1 MRHTG
6 TEREEGKQKVNTTWI
21 TTGILIGVLGA
32 LGSVAAPVAAY
43 EVATV
48 NNGGTISGKVNF
60 KGTVPEVKV
69 FKVEKTPE
77 VCGEA
82 PRKLTEVAVN
92 GGELGDVVVVLE
104 GVEKGKPYS
113 ASVRKG
119 DPPGEGEFRLAAGN
133 DFVASEISPKKCN
146 FGPFTGI
153 VAKDKPIRFVNRDPV
168 KHSPHTYEIKGR
180 VRKTIHN
187 TDLEGDGK
195 LELVAELQKS
205 RMLKLECDQ
214 HNHMQNFFYA
224 VENPYFAISEQDG
237 SFSIDQVPPGS
248 YKLTAWHP
256 VLGLKEQQVTV
267 AEGGK
272 LAVNFE
278 FVGE

>member
-1 MRHTG
+1 M
-6 TEREEGKQKVNTTWI
+6 
-21 TTGILIGVLGA
+21 LIGVLGA
-32 LGSVAAPVAAY
+32 IGSAAPPVAAY
-43 EVATV
+43 EVAPV
-48 NNGGTISGKVNF
+48 NNGGVISGKISF
-60 KGTVPEVKV
+60 KGAVPEAKV

-82 PRKLTEVAVN
+82 PRTLAEVAVN
-92 GGELGDVVVVLE
+92 GGDLRDVVIVLE

-133 DFVASEISPKKCN
+133 DFSATEISPKKCN

-153 VAKDKPIRFVNRDPV
+153 VAKGKPIRFVNRDPV

-187 TDLEGDGK
+187 TDLEGNGK
-195 LELVAELQKS
+195 LDLVAELEKS
-205 RMLKLECDQ
+205 RVIKLECDQ

-224 VENPYFAISEQDG
+224 VENPYFAISEKDG
-237 SFSIDQVPPGS
+237 GFSIDQVPPGN
-248 YKLTAWHP
+248 YKLVAWHP
-256 VLGLKEQQVTV
+256 VLGVKEQDVTV
-267 AEGGK
+267 SAGGK
-272 LAVNFE
+272 VDVNFE
-278 FVGE
+278 YTGE

>member
-1 MRHTG
+1 M
-6 TEREEGKQKVNTTWI
+6 KQTWKVV
-21 TTGILIGVLGA
+21 GLVMGVLG
-32 LGSVAAPVAAY
+32 SAATAGAY
-43 EVATV
+43 EMAAVT
-48 NNGGTISGKVNF
+48 NGGVISGKTLF
-60 KGTVPEVKV
+60 KGTPPEVKV

-92 GGELGDVVVVLE
+92 GGELRDVVVVLE

-168 KHSPHTYEIKGR
+168 KHSPHTYEMRGR
-180 VRKTIHN
+180 VRKTLHN

-224 VENPYFAISEQDG
+224 VENPYFAISEKDG

-272 LAVNFE
+272 LDVNFE

>member
-1 MRHTG
+1 M
-6 TEREEGKQKVNTTWI
+6 KQTWKVV
-21 TTGILIGVLGA
+21 GLVMGVLG
-32 LGSVAAPVAAY
+32 SAATAGAY
-43 EVATV
+43 EVAAV
-48 NNGGTISGKVNF
+48 ANGGAISGKVSF
-60 KGTVPEVKV
+60 KGTVPEAKV

-82 PRKLTEVAVN
+82 PRTLAEVAVN
-92 GGELGDVVVVLE
+92 GGDLRDVVIVLE

-133 DFVASEISPKKCN
+133 DFAASEVSPKKCN

-153 VAKDKPIRFVNRDPV
+153 VAKGKPIRFVNRDPV

-187 TDLEGDGK
+187 QDLEGDGK
-195 LELVAELQKS
+195 LDLIAELEKS
-205 RMLKLECDQ
+205 RVMKLECDQ

-224 VENPYFAISEQDG
+224 VENPYFAISEKDG
-237 SFSIDQVPPGS
+237 GFSIDQVPPGN
-248 YKLTAWHP
+248 YKLVAWHP
-256 VLGLKEQQVTV
+256 VLGLKEQEVTV
-267 AEGGK
+267 AAGGK
-272 LAVNFE
+272 IDVKFE
-278 FVGE
+278 FAAE